1 MVKKSFFRDFLSKR
15 TNLEPND
22 NSHSIPQAFEQS
34 LNPLQA
40 AFPKGICQGSEKL
53 PHATDGL
60 VSDRIL
66 AIFFK
71 RGKVLHSNFQK

>member
-1 MVKKSFFRDFLSKR
+1 MTIAKCTLP
-15 TNLEPND
+15 EPCQPY
-22 NSHSIPQAFEQS
+22 HITPAFEQS

-53 PHATDGL
+53 PHATDRL

-66 AIFFK
+66 AVFSK